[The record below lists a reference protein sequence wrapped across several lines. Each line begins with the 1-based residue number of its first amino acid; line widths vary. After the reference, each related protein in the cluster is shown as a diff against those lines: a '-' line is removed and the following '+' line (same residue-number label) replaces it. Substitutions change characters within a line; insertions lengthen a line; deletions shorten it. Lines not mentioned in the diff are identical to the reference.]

1 MEFYNGFT
9 KKQIVNDFL
18 KDCKQNRIKQIG
30 NYKIQK
36 FIASDT
42 KEKIYTYKYRDC
54 YSFVISKDNL
64 KYEKIFYYNGIKIK
78 SYKVNNVYCCFTG
91 PAYLQV
97 NTNGNFVCSYFIN
110 DEYYSRKKFNSFVK
124 KTLGTTNFNRIRNI
138 DKLKQMIPILE
149 YHNRTEQLEALNKRL
164 NCLKIIKELEK

>member
-1 MEFYNGFT
+1 M
-9 KKQIVNDFL
+9 K
-18 KDCKQNRIKQIG
+18 
-30 NYKIQK
+30 K

-54 YSFVISKDNL
+54 YSFIVSKNNS

-78 SYKVNNVYCCFTG
+78 SYKINNVYCCFTG

-97 NTNGNFVCSYFIN
+97 NTNGNFVYSYFIN
-110 DEYYSRKKFNSFVK
+110 DEYYTRKRFNSFVK
-124 KTLGTTNFNRIRNI
+124 KTLETTNFNRIRNI
-138 DKLKQMIPILE
+138 DKLKRMIPILE

-164 NCLKIIKELEK
+164 NCLKIVKELEK